1 MPDSHRVYVGVGSN
15 IERESNICGGLGDL
29 DHEFGPLRLSSVY
42 ESRAY
47 GFTGDDFFNLVAGF
61 DTQKSVSEVSVMLRE
76 IEFRYGRQRQ
86 QEKYAPRTL
95 DIDLLLYDDLV
106 INDGKLVLPREDI
119 LKYSFVLCPLA
130 EIAGDEVH
138 PVAGMTYADLW
149 RTFSGS
155 REDTWKSTYDPLPS
169 RAGDPKPDS

>member
-1 MPDSHRVYVGVGSN
+1 MPDSHRVYVGIGSN
-15 IERESNICGGLGDL
+15 IERERNISGGLGDL
-29 DHEFGPLRLSSVY
+29 EREFGPLRFSSVY

-61 DTQKSVSEVSVMLRE
+61 YTQKSVSEVSDLLRE

-106 INDGKLVLPREDI
+106 MNEGRLELPREDI

-138 PVAGMTYADLW
+138 PLAGKTYAELW
-149 RTFSGS
+149 RNFSGS
-155 REDTWKSTYDPLPS
+155 REDTWKSAYHPMPS
-169 RAGDPKPDS
+169 RA